1 MLPAEMGRQVTAGS
15 ANMPDKPPQDPQE
28 AGPGA
33 NAETSALVNSD
44 VEDLT
49 GPPQPGP
56 SLGDMPVEDFRRF
69 GHEII
74 DWIADY
80 WEHPE
85 RYPVSPD
92 VEPGSLAGAL
102 PPSGPESGET
112 MERILAD
119 FEKQV
124 LPHVTH
130 WNHPG
135 FMAYFAT
142 TGSAPGVLGDLLA
155 SALNPIGLLWKTCPA
170 LVELEQVTLRW
181 LAEWMGLAQGL
192 VCHDARR
199 GLDRNHPRGH
209 RGA

>member
-1 MLPAEMGRQVTAGS
+1 MHLEKA
-15 ANMPDKPPQDPQE
+15 
-28 AGPGA
+28 GA
-33 NAETSALVNSD
+33 NAGTPAALNASAGD
-44 VEDLT
+44 GIE
-49 GPPQPGP
+49 
-56 SLGDMPVEDFRRF
+56 SLQAASPAGDMSSEDFRRF

-92 VEPGSLAGAL
+92 VEPRALVDSLPA
-102 PPSGPESGET
+102 SGPESGES

-135 FMAYFAT
+135 FMAYFVT
-142 TGSAPGVLGDLLA
+142 TGSTPGVSRRFIG
-155 SALNPIGLLWKTCPA
+155 IGLEPDRPDLEDVSRACRVGTSHTTLA
-170 LVELEQVTLRW
+170 GGVDGIANRLVR
-181 LAEWMGLAQGL
+181 
-192 VCHDARR
+192 HDTRR
-199 GLDRNHPRGH
+199 SVDWDHPCGH